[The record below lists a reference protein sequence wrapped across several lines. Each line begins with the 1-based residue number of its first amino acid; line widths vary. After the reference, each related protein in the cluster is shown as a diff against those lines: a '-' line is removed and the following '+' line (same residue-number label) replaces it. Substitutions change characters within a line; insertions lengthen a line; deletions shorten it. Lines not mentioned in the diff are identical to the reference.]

1 MGIFLP
7 PFLEEIIVKV
17 IVTADIVPTY
27 GFFPTPVSEGK
38 QLL

>member
-1 MGIFLP
+1 MGIFIP

-27 GFFPTPVSEGK
+27 GFFPTRVAEGK
-38 QLL
+38 QLF